1 MPLAG
6 FRPTPVPPAATEQ
19 DFLDLLPPLSS
30 ARRQIVIL
38 YVLGTIH
45 YTRLGAYGAGEICD
59 PRVQP
64 ALQAFQQELLA
75 AGRLIEERNL
85 VRPPYPFLAPA
96 GIPQSINI

>member
-1 MPLAG
+1 
-6 FRPTPVPPAATEQ
+6 
-19 DFLDLLPPLSS
+19 
-30 ARRQIVIL
+30 
-38 YVLGTIH
+38 
-45 YTRLGAYGAGEICD
+45 
-59 PRVQP
+59 VQP